1 MLPACTAPAL
11 ATGIAGTF
19 FAVVASSAK
28 VGVVLP
34 WQIPVNQLASVPAR
48 ADLAL
53 ALGFGGG
60 VACFAL
66 MLWRMARQEAPR

>member
-1 MLPACTAPAL
+1 
-11 ATGIAGTF
+11 
-19 FAVVASSAK
+19 
-28 VGVVLP
+28 VVLP

-60 VACFAL
+60 LACFAL
-66 MLWRMARQEAPR
+66 MLWRMARLEATR